1 MLLQYQPLT
10 VYNFCFRVKFMSLD
24 RLRSCRCALACLLW
38 PRGPFEAENIFSSEK
53 PPPFDF
59 NSASEKTAKHVKII
73 VKTRFHSPFYE
84 LKRISLCIESPPS
97 GAAIPKTAVHSS
109 DLPSQE
115 PQAPPLRLLLEPFQL
130 QIRGG
135 KCQSVSPHQWRQ
147 RAERPAL
154 KALSGRTASSC
165 R

>member
-84 LKRISLCIESPPS
+84 LKRISLCIESPLFC
-97 GAAIPKTAVHSS
+97 I
-109 DLPSQE
+109 E
-115 PQAPPLRLLLEPFQL
+115 FLL
-130 QIRGG
+130 
-135 KCQSVSPHQWRQ
+135 V
-147 RAERPAL
+147 
-154 KALSGRTASSC
+154 SGRRSAPEEAGHQCAHVCVCLCVCVNGWVEWVHLCLYGRVQAYVLMSSGVYVGALC
-165 R
+165 HC